1 MLKTRIITAIAI
13 FAVVLPTLLVFPPWA
28 WAVLTMAI
36 GLVGCWEWS
45 MLCQMPSRVKL
56 VFLALSGLIA
66 ALVFS
71 VYVYAEPPV
80 FTKLATAAFV
90 VASAFWLIA
99 MPFWLAK
106 NWRPRSQLL
115 LVLVGWIVVFPTW
128 FALVL
133 LREPTSWLLLT
144 FAAIVWIAD
153 IAAYFAGK
161 ALGRHKLAP
170 SISPGKTIEGALG
183 GVAGVAVYF
192 FIWQALTGP
201 TTVAG
206 ASWAAPLHAQGL
218 SLLAVFILLA
228 CISVL
233 GDLFESWMK
242 RGAGMKDSSA
252 LLPGHGGILDRIDAL
267 TATLPLAGMYFV
279 MMPYL

>member
-13 FAVVLPTLLVFPPWA
+13 FAVVLLTLLVFPPWA

-45 MLCQMPSRVKL
+45 MLCQMPPRVKL
-56 VFLALSGLIA
+56 VFLALSGVIA
-66 ALVFS
+66 VLVFG
-71 VYVYAEPPV
+71 VYVYAAMSV
-80 FTKLATAAFV
+80 FTKLASAAFV
-90 VASAFWLIA
+90 VASALWLVAI
-99 MPFWLAK
+99 PFWLAK
-106 NWRPRSQLL
+106 NWRPHSPLL
-115 LVLVGWIVVFPTW
+115 LVLVGWIVLFPTW

-133 LREPTSWLLLT
+133 LREPTAWLLLT

-183 GVAGVAVYF
+183 GVVGVAVYF

-201 TTVAG
+201 TTVAST
-206 ASWAAPLHAQGL
+206 SWAAPLHAQGF
-218 SLLAVFILLA
+218 SLLGVFVLLA

-279 MMPYL
+279 LMPYL